1 MREFGVGYA
10 VPRIED
16 RRLLRGQGRYTDDLT
31 FPGEAHLY
39 VVRSPHA
46 AARLGAVGT
55 DSAARAPGVLAVL
68 TGADVLAD
76 GLGTF
81 PSRIKRQAPGG
92 APNFEPPQRAL
103 ATDGVHYVGEPVAA
117 IVAETYAAAKDAAEL
132 VEIDYDV
139 LSAVTATAEA
149 AQPGAPQVWEEA
161 PGNVCFLFEVGD
173 EAKVDAAFRA
183 AAHTSRLEFTVSRIS
198 ANPMEPRNAIGLYD
212 AGDERYTLYAGM
224 QAPHT
229 VRGELA
235 GLVFKIPDT
244 KIRIVSPDCGGAFG
258 MKDGVYPEL
267 VLVLWAARRLGR
279 PVRWQCERGEAFLS
293 DGHARDNVS
302 VVELALDETGHF
314 LGLRIQTTANLG
326 AYLAAYGNHSPTN
339 NLGGLAGTYTT
350 PAIHA
355 RVTGVFTNTNPTAPY
370 RGAGRPEASYAVE
383 RVIDTAAREMGID
396 RAEIRRRNMIPADA
410 MPYRTGL
417 VFTYD
422 SGEFENNMN
431 AVLALS
437 DWPGF
442 EKRRAAAKARGKLGG
457 IGLASVIEIAGG
469 PLVMPLEEHVEV
481 RFDAGGNVTLLVGTH
496 SHGQGHETVF
506 TQLAVDALGL
516 DPGRIRVA
524 FGDTDQVF
532 HGQGTYGSRSASAI
546 SLALGRASEK
556 IIAKGRLIASHLLE
570 ASPADIEFRDG
581 TFRIGGTDRALD
593 IAAVGRAAFDRIQL
607 PQNIEPGLAEAA
619 TVVASGP
626 TFPNGCHVCEVEV
639 DEATGAVAVVGYWVV
654 DDVGRVIN
662 PLLVEGQVHGGIAQ
676 GLGQA
681 LFEEICYAP
690 TGGQLLSG
698 SFLDYCMPRADDM
711 PGLVVETRE
720 VPAKTNPLGI
730 KGCGEAGTIGALPA
744 VMNAV
749 VDALAPLGVR
759 HLDMPASPE
768 NVWRAIRQAGNQ

>member
-1 MREFGVGYA
+1 MREFGVGFA
-10 VPRIED
+10 APRIED
-16 RRLLRGQGRYTDDLT
+16 GRLLRGRGRYTDDLT

-39 VVRSPHA
+39 VLRSPHA
-46 AARLGAVGT
+46 AARIGAIGT
-55 DSAARAPGVLAVL
+55 DAAARAPGVLAVL
-68 TGADVLAD
+68 TGADALAD
-76 GLGTF
+76 GLGSF
-81 PSRIKRQAPGG
+81 PSRVKRHAPDG
-92 APNFEPPQRAL
+92 APNFEPPYRAL
-103 ATDGVHYVGEPVAA
+103 AVDGVYHVGEPVAA
-117 IVAETYAAAKDAAEL
+117 IVAETFAAAQDAAEL
-132 VEIDYDV
+132 VEIDFDV
-139 LSAVTATAEA
+139 LPAVTATAEA
-149 AQPGAPQVWEEA
+149 AEPGAPQVWEEA
-161 PGNVCFLFEVGD
+161 PANICFLFEVGD
-173 EAKVDAAFRA
+173 EAKVDAAFRE
-183 AAHTSRLEFTVSRIS
+183 AAHTSRLDFTVSRVS

-212 AGDERYTLYAGM
+212 AGDQRYTLYAGM

-235 GLVFKIPDT
+235 ELVFKVPDT
-244 KIRIVSPDCGGAFG
+244 KVRIVSPDCGGAFG
-258 MKDGVYPEL
+258 MKEGIYPEL

-279 PVRWQCERGEAFLS
+279 PVRWQCERGEALLA
-293 DGHARDNVS
+293 DNHARDNVS
-302 VVELALDETGHF
+302 VVELALDETGRF
-314 LGLRIQTTANLG
+314 LGLRIETTANLG
-326 AYLAAYGNHSPTN
+326 AYLAAHGNHPPTN

-355 RVTGVFTNTNPTAPY
+355 RVTGVFTNTNPVAPY
-370 RGAGRPEASYAVE
+370 RGAGRPEASYAIE

-410 MPYRTGL
+410 MPYWTGL

-422 SGEFENNMN
+422 SGEFENNMD
-431 AVLALS
+431 AVLALA

-442 EKRRAAAKARGKLGG
+442 EARRAAARARGKLRG

-469 PLVMPLEEHVEV
+469 PPVRPLEEHVEV
-481 RFDAGGNVTLLVGTH
+481 RFDAGGNATLLAGTH
-496 SHGQGHETVF
+496 SQGQGHETAF

-516 DPGRIRVA
+516 TPGRIRVA

-532 HGQGTYGSRSASAI
+532 HGQGTFGSRSAGAVG
-546 SLALGRASEK
+546 LALGRAAEK
-556 IIAKGRLIASHLLE
+556 IIAKGSLIAGHLLE
-570 ASPADIEFRDG
+570 ASPADIEFAG
-581 TFRIGGTDRALD
+581 GAFRVRGTDRALD
-593 IAAVGRAAFDRIQL
+593 MVSVARAAFDHNRL
-607 PQNIEPGLAEAA
+607 PEDLEPGLAEAA

-626 TFPNGCHVCEVEV
+626 TFPNGCHVCEVEI

-654 DDVGRVIN
+654 DDVGRIVN
-662 PLLVEGQVHGGIAQ
+662 PLLVAGQVHGGIAQ

-681 LFEEICYAP
+681 LFEEIHYEPAA
-690 TGGQLLSG
+690 GQLLSG

-759 HLDMPASPE
+759 HLDMPATSE
-768 NVWRAIRQAGNQ
+768 NVWRAMRRAAER